1 MLCEYGQIMIFLH
14 KYSSYLTTFVYI
26 KHKNMAKF
34 RVNILG
40 SGSAVPS
47 LRHLPSCQVIDF
59 RDKLFMIDC
68 GECAQLTMRRMRLKF
83 SRLNHV
89 FISHLHGDH
98 CFGLIGLL
106 STLSLHEKG
115 GTLTV
120 HIFEEGARMFQQ
132 ALDYFCRERSYDIK
146 FNIIKPEAAVIYEDD
161 GLEVS
166 TIPLKHRVP
175 CVGFIFKE
183 KPKLRHLKGD
193 MVKFYNVPIKQ
204 LHDIKCGADFVTDDG
219 VVVPN
224 ERLTTDPDPVMSY
237 AYCSDTQF
245 DPRLGEALKGVKVIY
260 HEATYDDSNVAKAA
274 PRGHST
280 AREAAKIASMAGAEK
295 LILGHYS
302 KSYENEDQHLAQA
315 LEEFPVVT
323 LATEGLKIDL
333 L

>member
-1 MLCEYGQIMIFLH
+1 MKFSHNNRGV
-14 KYSSYLTTFVYI
+14 LTTFVCSKQI
-26 KHKNMAKF
+26 NMAKF

-47 LRHLPSCQVIDF
+47 LRHLPSCQIIDF

-68 GECAQLTMRRMRLKF
+68 GECAQLSMRRMRLKF
-83 SRLNHV
+83 SRLNHI

-115 GTLTV
+115 GTLVV
-120 HIFEEGARMFQQ
+120 HIFKEGAEMFQR
-132 ALDYFCRERSYDIK
+132 ALDYFCHERSYDIK
-146 FNIIKPEAAVIYEDD
+146 FHIIKPEAAVIYEDD

-175 CVGFIFKE
+175 CVGFVFKE

-193 MVKFYNVPIKQ
+193 MVKFYNIPVKQ
-204 LHDIKCGADFVTDDG
+204 LHDIKCGADFITDEG

-224 ERLTTDPDPVMSY
+224 VRLTTDPEPEMSY
-237 AYCSDTQF
+237 AYCSDTKF
-245 DPRLGEALKGVKVIY
+245 DQQIAEALKGVKVIY
-260 HEATYDDSNVAKAA
+260 HEATYEDSNFVKAA

-280 AREAAKIASMAGAEK
+280 ARQAAQIARMAGAEK

-315 LEEFPVVT
+315 LEEFPDVT